1 MAIKE
6 LERVFYYDQMRL
18 EDMPGLTPQQVME
31 EYAEIYPEL
40 AQGVVEGPDLTE
52 EGAIYTFRKA
62 AGVKGGNK
70 VTVAQLA
77 EGKIPFPF
85 IRIAEEIDFEADV
98 DYQGGIEKGC
108 KAAGASAFRYPRND
122 LITHRKE
129 RGVPGSN

>member
-6 LERVFYYDQMRL
+6 LERVFYYEQMRL
-18 EDMPGLTPQQVME
+18 EDMPGLTPHQVME

-40 AQGVVEGPDLTE
+40 SQGVVEGPDLTE

-77 EGKIPFPF
+77 KGEMPFPF
-85 IRIAEEIDFEADV
+85 IRIAEEIDFKLMSTIREALR
-98 DYQGGIEKGC
+98 KGVRTQVLPPSDTL
-108 KAAGASAFRYPRND
+108 GM
-122 LITHRKE
+122 I
-129 RGVPGSN
+129 

>member
-62 AGVKGGNK
+62 AGVKGSNK

-77 EGKIPFPF
+77 EGKTPFPF
-85 IRIAEEIDFEADV
+85 IRIAEEIDFELM
-98 DYQGGIEKGC
+98 
-108 KAAGASAFRYPRND
+108 SAIRD
-122 LITHRKE
+122 ALRKDE
-129 RGVPGSN
+129 RQPLLPPSDTLGMI